1 MYIGLIARR
10 YAVALADFAS
20 GNGEEDVV
28 YSEVQHL
35 LELYASNKSLKVAVE
50 TPVLDNDTKQK
61 AILKLM
67 GQPASKTLAGFLKLV
82 FAHDREKWLQ
92 NIFYSYISIYKE
104 RHGIVDLKLT
114 SAVPLG
120 KEVEERIS
128 ALVKEQTGGKEI
140 VVKTITDEAVLG
152 GFAIRMDDYL
162 IDETIATQ
170 LNRIKRQM
178 TSKNNRIV

>member
-1 MYIGLIARR
+1 M
-10 YAVALADFAS
+10 
-20 GNGEEDVV
+20 
-28 YSEVQHL
+28 
-35 LELYASNKSLKVAVE
+35 
-50 TPVLDNDTKQK
+50 
-61 AILKLM
+61 
-67 GQPASKTLAGFLKLV
+67 
-82 FAHDREKWLQ
+82 
-92 NIFYSYISIYKE
+92 
-104 RHGIVDLKLT
+104 DLKLT

-128 ALVKEQTGGKEI
+128 ALVKEQTGGKEV

-178 TSKNNRIV
+178 TSNNNRIV